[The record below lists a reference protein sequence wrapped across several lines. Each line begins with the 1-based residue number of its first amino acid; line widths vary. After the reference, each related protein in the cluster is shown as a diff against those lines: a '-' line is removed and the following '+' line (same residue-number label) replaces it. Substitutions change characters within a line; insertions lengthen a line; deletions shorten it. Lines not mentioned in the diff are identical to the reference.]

1 MLGMNISN
9 PGNLFGQHTKP
20 EDAPALAARQISPTS
35 TSALTS
41 TETLV
46 ALLSNLTTEDAMTAA
61 QTSTSPYIW
70 SFGFFV
76 GLAGVLFIFS
86 IMLPL
91 IGPNLLRITVQRSHK
106 LRTWWIFWPFV
117 FLFYYIIVYWA
128 IPEITDRALQC
139 PGISGDPTQICN
151 KGNNEYFYLWQFS
164 TEGGNNINTVSY
176 VISAVV
182 LGSIGM
188 YHLAVAIMYRRGPY
202 VTLIWSLY
210 AAIVIVCYFLDYY
223 LGVEWNIPYAFGTSI
238 SFSALIPLAYLMLVW
253 TIPFLLEK
261 WKGWKT
267 SQEKKVKSS

>member
-1 MLGMNISN
+1 MLGMNISD
-9 PGNLFGQHTKP
+9 PGSLFSRQTKP
-20 EDAPALAARQISPTS
+20 EDAPAVAARQISPTS
-35 TSALTS
+35 TSALIS

-91 IGPNLLRITVQRSHK
+91 IGPNLLRIAVQRSHK

-117 FLFYYIIVYWA
+117 FLFYYIVVYWA
-128 IPEITDRALQC
+128 IPEITDRALRC
-139 PGISGDPTQICN
+139 PSISDDATQMCN
-151 KGNNEYFYLWQFS
+151 KGADEYFYLWNFS

-188 YHLAVAIMYRRGPY
+188 YNLAVAIMYRKGAY
-202 VTLIWSLY
+202 ITLIWWLY

-223 LGVEWNIPYAFGTSI
+223 RGVERNIPYAFGTSI
-238 SFSALIPLAYLMLVW
+238 SFSALIPLAYLILVW

-261 WKGWKT
+261 WKGWKK